1 MDPRFQFIF
10 SDFISPYESKK
21 KAMFSSV
28 STVFENH
35 RKVSFKIVQF
45 WRVFENLK
53 LAVKLVPDRS
63 ILIEQKTNAAIWVIF
78 KHCVKDFSVLIRNLW
93 NLGVFVMIRDP
104 SSRKIPYFSI
114 FHFPLQLPTFLGNFR
129 IQTFGHL

>member
-1 MDPRFQFIF
+1 MTGSVRIDKTLIAKHLKMDPRFQFIF

-28 STVFENH
+28 STVVENH

-63 ILIEQKTNAAIWVIF
+63 I
-78 KHCVKDFSVLIRNLW
+78 
-93 NLGVFVMIRDP
+93 
-104 SSRKIPYFSI
+104 
-114 FHFPLQLPTFLGNFR
+114 
-129 IQTFGHL
+129 